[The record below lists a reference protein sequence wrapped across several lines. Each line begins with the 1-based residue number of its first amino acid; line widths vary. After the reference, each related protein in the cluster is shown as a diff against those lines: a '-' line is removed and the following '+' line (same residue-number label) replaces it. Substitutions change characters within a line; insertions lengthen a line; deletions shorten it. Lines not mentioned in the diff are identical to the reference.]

1 MQFKELPIGYW
12 IKQADLL
19 LTKGIDDIQS
29 SFGMTRTDWQ
39 ILHAVSEKAFVS
51 RIDLINLISPFA
63 DTNRS
68 EGILT
73 KFIAE
78 HLINEHENKLTLTG
92 KGIALHSACFEK
104 QKAFRQSVMIGIS
117 EHDYQITIL
126 TLQKVVDNITKSQF
140 ANHHTSSTINKTR

>member
-1 MQFKELPIGYW
+1 MQSKELPIGYW
-12 IKQADLL
+12 IKQTDLL

-39 ILHAVSEKAFVS
+39 MLHAVSEKAFVD
-51 RIDLINLISPFA
+51 RVDLINLISPFA
-63 DTNRS
+63 DTNCI

-78 HLINEHENKLTLTG
+78 HLINEHELTLTE
-92 KGIALHSACFEK
+92 KGIELHSACFEK
-104 QKAFRQSVMIGIS
+104 QKAFRQSVMIDIS
-117 EHDYQITIL
+117 EHDYQTTIL

-140 ANHHTSSTINKTR
+140 ANHHT